1 MSAPSIS
8 FVCVDPPRVGLTC
21 AAAIDHSSVG
31 LSCKAAAVDIVE
43 DGSSTFI
50 KKNCRRAMHGLRAAP
65 RSTVLL
71 LSSLLAC
78 TRHPAVC
85 SHGPM
90 HSTPLFDVP
99 SLLSLRGGAQNML
112 SFLCVCDSTKMG
124 EYCGVVGECVEL
136 GKWKTVVRMDAA
148 QVVRLL
154 FVLCEILVCS
164 CVFAL

>member
-1 MSAPSIS
+1 M
-8 FVCVDPPRVGLTC
+8 
-21 AAAIDHSSVG
+21 
-31 LSCKAAAVDIVE
+31 
-43 DGSSTFI
+43 
-50 KKNCRRAMHGLRAAP
+50 
-65 RSTVLL
+65 LL

-90 HSTPLFDVP
+90 HSPPLFHVP

-148 QVVRLL
+148 QVARLP
-154 FVLCEILVCS
+154 FVLCARHSFVR
-164 CVFAL
+164 V